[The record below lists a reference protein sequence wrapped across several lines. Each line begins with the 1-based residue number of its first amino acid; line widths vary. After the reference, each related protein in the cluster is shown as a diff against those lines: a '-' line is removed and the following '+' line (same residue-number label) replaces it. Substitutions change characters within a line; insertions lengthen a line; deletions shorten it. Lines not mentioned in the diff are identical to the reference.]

1 MNIYFLVEGRSPEK
15 KLYTAWL
22 THLIPEFKRIDF
34 YDQVNRNNYFIISGN
49 GYPSIL
55 NDGIPNAIDK
65 IQEVSKYNYLVI
77 CLDADEDTVEEREQY
92 VNDFITKNITIP
104 AQLEIVIIIQNRCL
118 ETWLLG
124 NRKIFNSKQP
134 LQRLLADYVKY
145 YNVSQNDPELMGKF
159 NQKNHADFHLVY
171 LQEIFRAKN
180 LSYSKKF
187 PGETQEEYYLQQLK
201 KRIDETEHLKTFQKF
216 INFCDNIRQ
225 NFR

>member
-1 MNIYFLVEGRSPEK
+1 MNIYFLVEGRSTEK

-22 THLIPEFKRIDF
+22 TYLIPEFKRVDF
-34 YDQVNRNNYFIISGN
+34 YDQVNHNNYFLISGN

-55 NDGIPNAIDK
+55 DEGIPNAIDK

-92 VNDFITKNITIP
+92 VNDFITKHITIP
-104 AQLEIVIIIQNRCL
+104 AQLEIVIIIQNRCI

-124 NRKIFNSKQP
+124 NRTIFNPKQP
-134 LQRLLADYVKY
+134 LQRLLADYVQHY
-145 YNVSQNDPELMGKF
+145 DVYENDPELMGRF
-159 NQKNHADFHLVY
+159 NCRNHADFHFAY
-171 LQEIFRAKN
+171 LKSIFEAKK

-187 PGETQEEYYLQQLK
+187 PGVAQEQYYLNQLK
-201 KRIDETEHLKTFQKF
+201 KRIDKTEHLKTFQKF

>member
-1 MNIYFLVEGRSPEK
+1 MNIYFLVEGRSTEK

-22 THLIPEFKRIDF
+22 NYLIPELQRVNF
-34 YDQVNRNNYFIISGN
+34 YDQIAQNNYYIISGK

-55 NDGIPNAIDK
+55 EEGIPNAIDK
-65 IQEVSKYNYLVI
+65 IQEVPKYNYLVI
-77 CLDADEDTVEEREQY
+77 CLDAEEDTVEEREKY

-104 AQLEIVIIIQNRCL
+104 AQLEIVIIIQNRCI

-134 LQRLLADYVKY
+134 LQGLLADYVQY
-145 YNVSQNDPELMGKF
+145 YDVSQNDPELMGKF
-159 NQKNHADFHLVY
+159 KQKNHADFHLVY

-187 PGETQEEYYLQQLK
+187 PGETQEEYYLQQLI

-225 NFR
+225 NLR